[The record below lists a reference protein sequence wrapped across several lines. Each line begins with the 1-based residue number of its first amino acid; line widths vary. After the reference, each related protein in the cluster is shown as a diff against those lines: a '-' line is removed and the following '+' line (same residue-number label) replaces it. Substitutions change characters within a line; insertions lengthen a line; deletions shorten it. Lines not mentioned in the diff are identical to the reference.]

1 MVPSLKLS
9 LHRDFKSGVFII
21 LIFLLLS
28 PELDL
33 MDIDLLTRMEGLVGG
48 VLISPAKSKVKNLL
62 DSLVG
67 GSFSIPIRVLC

>member
-9 LHRDFKSGVFII
+9 LHGDFKSGVFII

-67 GSFSIPIRVLC
+67 CSFSIPSVLY